1 MGPTQRRP
9 ATPHR
14 SAERKQQSAHRIIVA
29 GPKSVGKSTLSHGLV
44 NGAEQ
49 KGQYH
54 HRPCRTYRRGR
65 GRLSSSEI
73 TSRCVDT
80 GNPGGRGPQS
90 SVHSGSVRF
99 YADSLRST
107 ALGMLAMQEGDGT
120 GQPDSL
126 LRGEAHSRSVAEKN
140 IVRKAALERAYS
152 ATAEFRSQLADIA
165 ERGNGRIRAVLDSEQ
180 PTGQQVS
187 QIVDLLS
194 RAQTE
199 ANIRAAACSQEM
211 LGALQSVL
219 DHSRITRSGVTPSA
233 REFAAVQG
241 QDLTNPFT
249 AMRSETLRRHV
260 ESVLANPSQGSTTS
274 R

>member
-1 MGPTQRRP
+1 MPDVSQGPWT
-9 ATPHR
+9 
-14 SAERKQQSAHRIIVA
+14 SLL
-29 GPKSVGKSTLSHGLV
+29 VGHHLPDASTLETLAA
-44 NGAEQ
+44 GARNRQ
-49 KGQYH
+49 
-54 HRPCRTYRRGR
+54 CIAAAFD
-65 GRLSSSEI
+65 S
-73 TSRCVDT
+73 
-80 GNPGGRGPQS
+80 
-90 SVHSGSVRF
+90 

-107 ALGMLAMQEGDGT
+107 ALGMLAMQEGVT
-120 GQPDSL
+120 AQDS
-126 LRGEAHSRSVAEKN
+126 RTAFSAGEAHSRSVAENN

-260 ESVLANPSQGSTTS
+260 ESALANPSQGSTTS